1 MEILRIEW
9 HKGQLPNYTTDG
21 YMELK
26 PAFFPCTVNTA
37 KVVFKL
43 MRDWCSEEQ
52 FTELE
57 NHLAEQKNKSAET
70 AKTYAKIYSDAKQ
83 NLSDLLNLIESGK
96 HPNGVKVTP
105 SELLKARQDLK
116 EEKRKAV
123 QASGVARKNL
133 ALVKKYDKNIELLQQ
148 MKRG

>member
-26 PAFFPCTVNTA
+26 PAFFPCTVKTA
-37 KVVFKL
+37 KGVFKL

-52 FTELE
+52 FTEL
-57 NHLAEQKNKSAET
+57 
-70 AKTYAKIYSDAKQ
+70 
-83 NLSDLLNLIESGK
+83 
-96 HPNGVKVTP
+96 
-105 SELLKARQDLK
+105 LKARQDMK

-123 QASGVARKNL
+123 QASGIARKNL